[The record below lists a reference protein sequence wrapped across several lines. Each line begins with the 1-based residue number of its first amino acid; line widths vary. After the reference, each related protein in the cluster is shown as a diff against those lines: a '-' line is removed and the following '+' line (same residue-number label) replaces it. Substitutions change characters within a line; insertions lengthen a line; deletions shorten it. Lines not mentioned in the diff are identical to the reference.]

1 MEIYCRHMMVAMSA
15 SLSERRKEKRR
26 ERKGGRGEIGEENGR
41 FTAVFRLVLAQSGM
55 MHDA

>member
-1 MEIYCRHMMVAMSA
+1 MMVAMSA

-41 FTAVFRLVLAQSGM
+41 FTAVFRLVQAQSGM